1 MTLLPADF
9 VKNSKITQVT
19 LPETLTTIGTYA
31 FSGCTGLT
39 AIVIPDGVTKV
50 PEGAFN
56 GCSTLASAKLPANAN
71 SIDNYA
77 FQNCTSLTAISLPE
91 TVASIGMYAFN
102 GCSKLAIAKLPAN
115 ASSIGNYAFQNC
127 SALESIVI
135 PEGVKTIPQQC
146 FAGCSSL
153 NDVTIPSTVTSIYTH
168 SAAVYNAFNGCSAIT
183 DLTWNAVRCDSRG
196 GMPTANI
203 ETVTVGDE
211 VTLLP
216 ADFVRNSKITQVD
229 IPAKVTNIGT
239 NAFNGCSKLI
249 MVTSRAL
256 VPPTMAARNC
266 FSCYDTAT
274 LFAPISTVNDYR
286 NAEYWKEFFQ
296 IIGANFDGLLGDVN
310 GDGSI
315 NIADIVM
322 VIDLILRGIYSPYAD
337 MNGDGLITISDINA
351 IIAIVLH

>member
-1 MTLLPADF
+1 MKKTILSLLLVLTCLAQASAYTFEVDGIYYN
-9 VKNSKITQVT
+9 KNGSNATVTYRDNNYNSYSGEVTIPSTVTYDGTTYTVTAIGDYAFQNCSALTAIT
-19 LPETLTTIGTYA
+19 LPETVASIGM
-31 FSGCTGLT
+31 
-39 AIVIPDGVTKV
+39 
-50 PEGAFN
+50 GAFN
-56 GCSTLASAKLPANAN
+56 GCTSLATAKLPANAN
-71 SIDNYA
+71 SIGS
-77 FQNCTSLTAISLPE
+77 Q
-91 TVASIGMYAFN
+91 
-102 GCSKLAIAKLPAN
+102 
-115 ASSIGNYAFQNC
+115 AFQNC
-127 SALESIVI
+127 SVLESIVI
-135 PEGVKTIPQQC
+135 PEGVKTITQQC

-153 NDVTIPSTVTSIYTH
+153 KDVTIPSTVTSIYIH
-168 SAAVYNAFNGCSAIT
+168 SSAFYNPFNGCSAIT
-183 DLTWNAVRCDSRG
+183 NLTWNAVRCESRG

-203 ETVTVGDE
+203 ETVTIGDE